1 MFCVSCLD
9 GELQV
14 VVSSNGW
21 TVDNGIVHIRSQ
33 EEHVKPKRIL
43 PRIDFES
50 EPPLLACKNHFVIAA
65 LTDIVCLQTFCF
77 LCRCFEYHIYCKN
90 VRAEVNAFLD
100 FLFHVIS

>member
-1 MFCVSCLD
+1 MPCLD
-9 GELQV
+9 SELQV

-21 TVDNGIVHIRSQ
+21 TVDNGVVHIRSQ

-50 EPPLLACKNHFVIAA
+50 EPSLHACKKLLH
-65 LTDIVCLQTFCF
+65 LFCF

-90 VRAEVNAFLD
+90 VLMPF
-100 FLFHVIS
+100 